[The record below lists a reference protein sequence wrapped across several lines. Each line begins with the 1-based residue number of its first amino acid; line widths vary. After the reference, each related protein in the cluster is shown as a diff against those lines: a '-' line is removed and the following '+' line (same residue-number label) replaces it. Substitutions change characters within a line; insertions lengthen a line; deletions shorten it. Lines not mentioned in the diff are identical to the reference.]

1 MSRSYKNVERFIQA
15 WVFQRE
21 HAEDVKSPDHA
32 SSWTDVSSDASR
44 PFLPLTPLRS
54 TDLYWDSQFVLAS

>member
-1 MSRSYKNVERFIQA
+1 MSRSFKNVERSIQA

-21 HAEDVKSPDHA
+21 HAEDPEPSG
-32 SSWTDVSSDASR
+32 SSIFWVNGARDANR

-54 TDLYWDSQFVLAS
+54 IDLYWDSQFVRAS